1 MARAILLAVFTLSFV
16 VSHPSTFASE
26 QMPSPSDLPIVV
38 TDDAG
43 RRVELAEPAKRIVAL
58 APHIVENLFS
68 AGAGSALVGAVEYS
82 DHPPEAKSIPRV
94 GGYGSHSV
102 EAIVALKPDLVVAWA
117 QAGAEKL
124 AAQLAPMGVVVYVS
138 DPRSLAD
145 IASSIRHFGKLA
157 GTELTAEAEAEHF
170 LAQLK
175 SLEHSF
181 GQGGGPRLSVFYQ
194 VWHEPLQ
201 TLNDQHV
208 ISEVIRLC
216 GGRNSFGDA
225 KVVAPK
231 LSIESVISRNPD
243 VIVASGMSEAR
254 PDWLD
259 NWKAWPLLKAVKNE
273 HLYFVPPDI
282 IQRNTVRILEGAK
295 LFCEHLASARKGS
308 QSAN

>member
-1 MARAILLAVFTLSFV
+1 MIRAILPAILTLLFFAI
-16 VSHPSTFASE
+16 SHPPALANEQKSAS
-26 QMPSPSDLPIVV
+26 SHSPIVV

-58 APHIVENLFS
+58 APHVVENLFS
-68 AGAGSALVGAVEYS
+68 AGAGSVVVGAVEYS
-82 DHPPEAKSIPRV
+82 DYPPEAKSIPRV

-124 AAQLAPMGVVVYVS
+124 AAQLAPMNVKVYVS

-145 IASSIRHFGKLA
+145 IAKSIRHFGKLA
-157 GTELTAEAEAEHF
+157 GTEFIAEAEAERF
-170 LAQLK
+170 LTQLD
-175 SLEHSF
+175 SLEYSF
-181 GQGGGPRLSVFYQ
+181 GQVGELRLSVFYQ

-216 GGRNSFGDA
+216 GGANSFGDA

-282 IQRNTVRILEGAK
+282 IQRNTVRILDGAK
-295 LFCEHLASARKGS
+295 LFCEHLASARK
-308 QSAN
+308 N